1 MNLDLLPITN
11 QNLSTL
17 PDRNINHARAIH
29 DAEANVPEAREHHA
43 KDITASLTFVS
54 PLQLILC

>member
-1 MNLDLLPITN
+1 MNLDVLPITN
-11 QNLSTL
+11 QNLSAL

-29 DAEANVPEAREHHA
+29 DAETNVPEAREHNA
-43 KDITASLTFVS
+43 KDMTASLTFVS